1 MARPPES
8 LIRPMHTPRST
19 LLLLVAALLAPAV
32 RADISTE
39 SPFQPAGAGEAP
51 AQADGET
58 WQLAGLFMS
67 DDKPQVCLFHE
78 GRKQSVWLPV
88 GGRVDDLTVVSC
100 DIARDSAVVP
110 TASGEKTLRLK
121 KSQGP
126 VAGTMTALPPPPPP
140 PAAPTAPAAPAEPLT
155 SEEQVE
161 GARNFIGDMLDIGQ
175 RQRIAYEE
183 AQRKAKAEQAAKE
196 KAAKR

>member
-1 MARPPES
+1 MRALSP
-8 LIRPMHTPRST
+8 
-19 LLLLVAALLAPAV
+19 LLLIGAALLAPTL

-39 SPFQPAGAGEAP
+39 SPFQPTGAGEAP
-51 AQADGET
+51 GTGAGET
-58 WQLAGLFMS
+58 WQLAGMFMS

-78 GRKQSVWLPV
+78 GKKQSVWLPV

-100 DIARDSAVVP
+100 DIAKDTVVVR
-110 TASGEKTLRLK
+110 TATGEKTLRLK

-126 VAGTMTALPPPPPP
+126 AEGTVAALPPVAPPPPP
-140 PAAPTAPAAPAEPLT
+140 TVAPAAPAEPLT
-155 SEEQVE
+155 PEEQVE
-161 GARNFIGDMLDIGQ
+161 EARNFIGDMLEIGQ

-196 KAAKR
+196 KAAQH

>member
-1 MARPPES
+1 
-8 LIRPMHTPRST
+8 MHTPRST
-19 LLLLVAALLAPAV
+19 LLLVAASLLAPAV

-88 GGRVDDLTVVSC
+88 GGRVDDLTVISC
-100 DIARDSAVVP
+100 DIAKDTVVVR

-126 VAGTMTALPPPPPP
+126 ITGTMTALPPPLPPP
-140 PAAPTAPAAPAEPLT
+140 SALAAPTAPTEPLT
-155 SEEQVE
+155 PEEQVE
-161 GARNFIGDMLDIGQ
+161 EARNFIGDMLDIGQ

-183 AQRKAKAEQAAKE
+183 AQRKAKAEKAAKE
-196 KAAKR
+196 KAAKP